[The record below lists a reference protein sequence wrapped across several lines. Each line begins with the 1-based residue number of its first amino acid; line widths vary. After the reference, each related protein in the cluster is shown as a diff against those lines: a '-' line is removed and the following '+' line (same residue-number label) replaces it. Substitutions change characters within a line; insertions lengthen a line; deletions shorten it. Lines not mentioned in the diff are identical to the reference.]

1 MTRKDKMSSSAVYIL
16 STLAEAYKGELA
28 KRIIEVIAERDQ
40 ATDAEIAEVLGENES
55 EIRKIIW
62 VLSTEGLLI
71 SRKVVSDTGWITFY
85 WVLPIEQVD
94 GIILGLYRKIIDRL
108 EKRIEYESQNIFYWC
123 GDPEHPKYTFSE
135 AADLMFRCKI
145 CGKTLLPYDNTKLIA
160 ALTWVLSEMKKIYQ
174 NYFETIEVKE
184 EKEEKIERKEDM
196 KQTQ

>member
-1 MTRKDKMSSSAVYIL
+1 MTEKKDAVFTSAVFVL

-28 KRIIEVIAERDQ
+28 KRIIEVIAEKGQ
-40 ATDAEIAEVLGENES
+40 TTDAEIAEVLGESES

-62 VLSTEGLLI
+62 ILSTEGLLI
-71 SRKVVSDTGWITFY
+71 SKKVVSDTGWITFY

-123 GDPEHPKYTFSE
+123 GDPNHPKYTFSE
-135 AADLMFRCKI
+135 AADLMFRCKL

-160 ALTWVLSEMKKIYQ
+160 SLSWALAELKKIYQ
-174 NYFETIEVKE
+174 GYFETVEIKE
-184 EKEEKIERKEDM
+184 EDLEKEDM
-196 KQTQ
+196 KQPQ

>member
-1 MTRKDKMSSSAVYIL
+1 MTGEKDELSTSAVYIL
-16 STLAEAYKGELA
+16 SILAEAYKGELA
-28 KRIIEVIAERDQ
+28 RRIIEVIAEKGQ
-40 ATDAEIAEVLGENES
+40 ATDAEIAEVLGESES
-55 EIRKIIW
+55 DIRKIIW

-71 SRKVVSDTGWITFY
+71 SKKVVSDTGWITFY

-135 AADLMFRCKI
+135 AADLMFRCKV

-160 ALTWVLSEMKKIYQ
+160 SMSWVLSELKKIYQ
-174 NYFETIEVKE
+174 RYFETVEVTE
-184 EKEEKIERKEDM
+184 EEAEKEDL
-196 KQTQ
+196 KQMQ

>member
-1 MTRKDKMSSSAVYIL
+1 MTEKKNAVFASAVFVL

-28 KRIIEVIAERDQ
+28 KRIIEVIAEKGQ
-40 ATDAEIAEVLGENES
+40 TTDAEIAEILGESES

-62 VLSTEGLLI
+62 ILSTEGLLI
-71 SRKVVSDTGWITFY
+71 SKKVVSDTGWITFY

-123 GDPEHPKYTFSE
+123 GDPNHPKYTFSE
-135 AADLMFRCKI
+135 AADLMFKCKL

-160 ALTWVLSEMKKIYQ
+160 ALSWALAELKKIYQ
-174 NYFETIEVKE
+174 GYFETVEIKE
-184 EKEEKIERKEDM
+184 EDLEKEDM
-196 KQTQ
+196 KQSQ